1 MAGGDESLLNR
12 IQSVY
17 KIDRGELQRFW
28 ESSEMYLQ
36 LVTSMCEALNWNI
49 LKRLL
54 HSLRGWFK
62 TRIPKSYAC
71 FLHEED
77 NVPFPCLQLLSE
89 EELTIRDIAEMD
101 KMMIA
106 RILRIGMWHKYKM
119 DPIDYTTLPSDPNVT
134 SFIVKRRPDLERFLD
149 DMDRIAGILKQRA
162 QEWRTHLEV
171 NKMFRDWEKDTEIS
185 VLTNPLATEKEAM
198 LNAIENEQS
207 QGERSEGV
215 LSVSDES
222 LSEIVEESDGEPKRV
237 RISPLQEFDAN
248 FEDKKMQSNQNN
260 QMTFGERQDF
270 CADDTPGPV
279 EDQNNLL

>member
-119 DPIDYTTLPSDPNVT
+119 DPIDYTTLPSDSNVT

-171 NKMFRDWEKDTEIS
+171 NKMFREWEKDTEIS

-248 FEDKKMQSNQNN
+248 FEDKKMQSNKNN